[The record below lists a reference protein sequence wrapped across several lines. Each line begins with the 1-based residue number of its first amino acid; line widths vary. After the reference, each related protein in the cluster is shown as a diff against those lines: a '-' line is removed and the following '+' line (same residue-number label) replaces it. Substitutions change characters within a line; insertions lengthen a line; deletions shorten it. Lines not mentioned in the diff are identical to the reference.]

1 MNEYAYDNNSNNS
14 SIVVHNLNKITT
26 TTKKHQP
33 TIDTGAKKCFL
44 EFSFAKLLT
53 AKCFCLIFD

>member
-26 TTKKHQP
+26 TTRHQP

>member
-26 TTKKHQP
+26 TKHQP